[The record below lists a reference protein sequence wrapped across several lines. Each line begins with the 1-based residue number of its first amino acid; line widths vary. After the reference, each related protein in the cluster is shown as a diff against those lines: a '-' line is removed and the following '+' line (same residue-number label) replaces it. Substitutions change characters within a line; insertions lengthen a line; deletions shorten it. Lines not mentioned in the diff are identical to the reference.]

1 MLACCEHKEP
11 GTKKVDFTLDV
22 FSLISA
28 LLVTWLAVCFLLEG
42 GRDADPSAGPFF
54 QDLCLVGVYRDVLV
68 LAQWQSFDQLKQ
80 LIRTG
85 GVAVNTTPLSI
96 ENSTI
101 GRHVMTLFPWLLRA
115 VCSAEEE
122 LPWWPLSM
130 DIPEGLGILHL
141 AVMGQVEIDMIT
153 N

>member
-28 LLVTWLAVCFLLEG
+28 LLATWLAVCFLLEG
-42 GRDADPSAGPFF
+42 GKGADPSAGRFF

-85 GVAVNTTPLSI
+85 RV
-96 ENSTI
+96 
-101 GRHVMTLFPWLLRA
+101 R
-115 VCSAEEE
+115 
-122 LPWWPLSM
+122 
-130 DIPEGLGILHL
+130 
-141 AVMGQVEIDMIT
+141 
-153 N
+153 